1 MLGEGLSVPGGFGDS
16 SARHPKGINPAIF
29 RRVPSA
35 RMCVCPSFRLSSS
48 GSGCERHTDAVS
60 SVSPVSTDRKPE
72 YRPRAI
78 NSGIPRQSVHGGADL
93 LTAILSGRDTET
105 DTWGV
110 GQFETAQ
117 SPHLVSNERIKMSF
131 AYSRC
136 YLGKYRE

>member
-1 MLGEGLSVPGGFGDS
+1 M
-16 SARHPKGINPAIF
+16 
-29 RRVPSA
+29 
-35 RMCVCPSFRLSSS
+35 
-48 GSGCERHTDAVS
+48 
-60 SVSPVSTDRKPE
+60 
-72 YRPRAI
+72 
-78 NSGIPRQSVHGGADL
+78 